1 MPAIESLLHRRT
13 DLSTFLVHFTRDTEM
28 PSAAARDNLLTILR
42 DRRLEAR
49 SSFGM
54 AKELAEQFPAVAA
67 TQNTV
72 SFTETPLEHA
82 WMMCSDI
89 EGRRIRFNGYGL
101 AFTKAFARR
110 RGVNPVWYLDI
121 TPGHDWLTT
130 PVNQLVADAVAAATP
145 GGATGPDPVTLAAA
159 PILQLTPFIDQMGT
173 PTRIPKEFWW
183 EREWRHVGHLS
194 FAATDLVV
202 VFAPEQEHSIM
213 QDSISGYRGY
223 TTAMPGLVDAQW
235 GLERMIAALADVSE
249 PGPFPQ

>member
-1 MPAIESLLHRRT
+1 LPAIESLLHRRT

-101 AFTKAFARR
+101 AFTS
-110 RGVNPVWYLDI
+110 
-121 TPGHDWLTT
+121 
-130 PVNQLVADAVAAATP
+130 
-145 GGATGPDPVTLAAA
+145 GP
-159 PILQLTPFIDQMGT
+159 
-173 PTRIPKEFWW
+173 R
-183 EREWRHVGHLS
+183 
-194 FAATDLVV
+194 
-202 VFAPEQEHSIM
+202 
-213 QDSISGYRGY
+213 
-223 TTAMPGLVDAQW
+223 
-235 GLERMIAALADVSE
+235 LADD
-249 PGPFPQ
+249 PC